1 MLFGKTIRPFERN
14 DKMRDYLKKNAA
26 VIIRIGI
33 TILLAFAVV
42 AVLAV
47 TLIFS
52 QKNSTPQILGYSIYI
67 MNGKNME
74 PAIPEKSAVFSKNG
88 KLPEDA
94 VGTIALCNIFDKKL
108 TTVLRVAGVENIDGK
123 IVYLMK
129 SDVGEFDDIIRVP
142 SEDVIGQ
149 AVSVSKGLGG
159 VLSFAS
165 SRYGILV
172 FIIFPCA
179 VLLIYQLIQ
188 TLKKLSGKDEFAE
201 AFEDIELPEYAI
213 SKEITPEPIIEK
225 AFEAPIFKEE
235 PPDEEPPQKV
245 LIDDN
250 GKAEYMRNAPT
261 ADIFALD
268 KALSKNPRSEKLPPP
283 VKKPSPVAK
292 PTNGLSEVL
301 ESPSRKKSFEFSP
314 NDEVSARRPSVS
326 GVSGEKKI
334 VSPEQLD
341 PFIAPRPKKTSTNK
355 TLEELMKMLD
365 QEQDKLNK
373 MK

>member
-1 MLFGKTIRPFERN
+1 
-14 DKMRDYLKKNAA
+14 MRDYLKKNAA

-33 TILLAFAVV
+33 AILLAFAVV

-52 QKNSTPQILGYSIYI
+52 QKNSTPRIFGYSIYI

-74 PAIPEKSAVFSKNG
+74 PAIPERSAVFSKNG
-88 KLPEDA
+88 ALPDDA
-94 VGTIALCNIFDKKL
+94 VGTIALCNVFDKKL
-108 TTVLRVAGVENIDGK
+108 TTVLRVAGVESIDGK
-123 IVYLMK
+123 TVYLMK
-129 SDVGEFDDIIRVP
+129 SDVGEADDIIRVP

-149 AVSVSKGLGG
+149 AVSVSKSLGG

-179 VLLIYQLIQ
+179 VLLIFQLIQ
-188 TLKKLSGKDEFAE
+188 TLKKLSGKDDFAE
-201 AFEDIELPEYAI
+201 AFDEEIELPDYAI
-213 SKEITPEPIIEK
+213 SKEIIPEPKVEK
-225 AFEAPIFKEE
+225 PFEAPAFKEE

-268 KALSKNPRSEKLPPP
+268 KALSKNPRSEKLPPH
-283 VKKPSPVAK
+283 VKKPSATAK
-292 PTNGLSEVL
+292 PTKGLSEVL
-301 ESPSRKKSFEFSP
+301 ESPARKKSFEFSP
-314 NDEVSARRPSVS
+314 TDEVSARRPSVS
-326 GVSGEKKI
+326 AVSSEKKI

-341 PFIAPRPKKTSTNK
+341 PFIAPRPKRTTTNK